1 MNFWRRKNM
10 KKGMK
15 AAIAGLLAGA
25 SLLAASAAGAQ
36 GVTDTEVVIGSNQDM
51 SGIFAA
57 FGAPAVKAAGMYF
70 DEINAKGGING
81 RKIKFVVEDHGY
93 QVPKAMQNLNKL
105 VNSDKI
111 FAMLL
116 QLGTPI
122 NIASFPLLEKNKVAN
137 IAPLTSARQ
146 MVEPPSPYKY
156 AGFSSYFDQTRLGLK
171 YLAEKEGAK
180 KICAMYIP
188 SDFGQELKDGVDAAV
203 KQYGLTFVAETT
215 HKPDEQDFAGSLTKL
230 KGAGCDTIAI
240 ALGVRQ
246 VITAVATAKKMGW
259 NDVKFIGASAS
270 FHTAIAKVPGGVTD
284 GFYAGAGWPDIV
296 ARMSV
301 PEVKAWVDSY
311 QKAAGEFP
319 STGALLGR
327 SAAESLVRGLEA
339 AGKDLTPES
348 FQKGMESLD
357 YEDKIAGVHIKFG
370 PNDHI
375 GGDPVVISKIENGEW
390 KELARVNP

>member
-1 MNFWRRKNM
+1 MRKTIKTTM
-10 KKGMK
+10 T
-15 AAIAGLLAGA
+15 ALFAGV

-36 GVTDTEVVIGSNQDM
+36 GVTDKEVVIGSNQDM
-51 SGIFAA
+51 SGVFAA
-57 FGAPAVKAAGMYF
+57 FGAPAVKAAGLYF
-70 DEINAKGGING
+70 DEVNAKGGVHG

-93 QVPKAMQNLNKL
+93 QMPKAMQNLNKL

-111 FAMLL
+111 FAMFL

-122 NIASFPLLEKNKVAN
+122 NIASFPLLEKKQIAN

-156 AGFSSYFDQTRLGLK
+156 AGFSSYFDQARLGLK
-171 YLAEKEGAK
+171 YLADNEGAK
-180 KICAMYIP
+180 KICSMYIP
-188 SDFGQELKDGVDAAV
+188 SDFAQEIKDGTDAAV
-203 KQYGLTFVAETT
+203 KEFGLQFMAETT
-215 HKPDEQDFAGSLTKL
+215 HKPDEQDFVGSLTKL
-230 KGAGCDTIAI
+230 KQAGCDTITI

-259 NDVKFIGASAS
+259 NDVKFLGSSAA
-270 FHTAIAKVPGGVTD
+270 FHTAIAKVPGGVTE
-284 GFYAGAGWPDIV
+284 GFYAAAGWPDIV
-296 ARMSV
+296 ARMGD
-301 PEVKAWVDSY
+301 PDVKAWVDDY

-327 SAAESLVRGLEA
+327 SAAESLVRGLDA
-339 AGKDLTPES
+339 AGQDLTPES

-357 YEDKIAGVHIKFG
+357 YDDKIADVHIKMG

-375 GGDPVVISKIENGEW
+375 GGDPVVISKIEGGNW